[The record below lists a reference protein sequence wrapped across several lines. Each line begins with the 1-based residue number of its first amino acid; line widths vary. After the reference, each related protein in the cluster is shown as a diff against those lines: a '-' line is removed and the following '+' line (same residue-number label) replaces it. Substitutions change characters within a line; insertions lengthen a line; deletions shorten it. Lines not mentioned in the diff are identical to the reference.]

1 MYELFKNFWKH
12 FFLPLKI
19 VIVFAAFYLIYEKL
33 DFYLLGDNQF
43 RYPAISNLSLLLFV
57 FLMLFLTLINWLL
70 EIYKWKLLVNKV
82 SAISFFDSAIQS
94 LSSHTV
100 SLVTPFKSGEFG
112 MKTMF
117 YERSLFK
124 KIIDLNFIGNLGQ
137 LIMTVIFG
145 ILGFY
150 FYQFSMV
157 EVLNISLVDTKSES
171 YIFIGFLIL
180 ILIFSILMMKKLINF
195 NIISLKKH
203 FQILLISMLRYLL
216 FSHQYLLLLYI
227 YDPSLNYILT
237 ISSIFSTYLLASIIP
252 TMALF
257 DWAIKGSI
265 SIILLTVLGFQVE
278 IVLLVSI
285 IMWFF
290 NFAIPAILGS
300 YFVLT
305 FSGNKILAHE

>member
-33 DFYLLGDNQF
+33 DFYLMGENQF

-57 FLMLFLTLINWLL
+57 FLILFFTAINWLL

-137 LIMTVIFG
+137 LIMTIIFG

-150 FYQFSMV
+150 FYQFSMF

-237 ISSIFSTYLLASIIP
+237 ISAIFSTYLLASIIP

-265 SIILLTVLGFQVE
+265 SIMLLAVLGFQVE